1 MAAPTLYRLSEEILR
16 ILNGGQIDAAT
27 NVSLAEIKLSIG
39 QVVNG
44 LLKVEYFTVNLKMGE
59 IIPNGTVLGLY
70 EGVEVITRNGKSEAT
85 LPVKPQKLPRNMGV
99 WAVYMRKETNGNYEY
114 DSELIPLQMGQGGL
128 IKSQPLLNDLL
139 GQVGYECF
147 GDKLVFTKDI
157 KSLFPDVV
165 LAMRLAIL
173 DVSQYGDYDALPIL
187 PEMEWQVK
195 QEVVKMY
202 SQEPVADN
210 VVDSTTTEN
219 KGLPIA
225 QQKQSL

>member
-1 MAAPTLYRLSEEILR
+1 MAAPTLYRLAEECLR

-39 QVVNG
+39 QVVNS
-44 LLKVEYFTVNLKMGE
+44 LLKVEYFTVNLKMNE

-85 LPVKPQKLPRNMGV
+85 LPIKPQKLPRNMGV
-99 WAVYMRKETNGNYEY
+99 WAVYMRKELNGNYDY
-114 DSELIPLQMGQGGL
+114 DNELIPLQMGQGGL

-139 GQVGYECF
+139 GQVGYENF

-157 KSLFPDVV
+157 KTLFPDVV
-165 LAMRLAIL
+165 LAMRLAIM
-173 DVSQYGDYDALPIL
+173 DVSQYGDFDPLPLI

-202 SQEPVADN
+202 SQEPVADL
-210 VVDSTTTEN
+210 VVDSTSAEN

-225 QQKQSL
+225 QQKQNL